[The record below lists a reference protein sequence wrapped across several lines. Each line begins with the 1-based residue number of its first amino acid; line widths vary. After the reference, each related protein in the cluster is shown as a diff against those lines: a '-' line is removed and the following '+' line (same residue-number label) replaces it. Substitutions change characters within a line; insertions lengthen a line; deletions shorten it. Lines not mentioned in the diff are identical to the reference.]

1 MRKRKHRFLTLTIW
15 KDSPQ
20 DPAVL
25 RGKLGSRFLSAFL
38 ADFMR
43 NGHRAI
49 QELRRTRRQDYLKL
63 ALALLPKEIL
73 IKEVKFPEMDDQEF
87 AETLAA
93 VRRMAKAAE
102 GNAQGAADGNLEP
115 SLADCT
121 DTVESQ

>member
-1 MRKRKHRFLTLTIW
+1 MRKKHRFRTLTIW

-38 ADFMR
+38 SDFTH
-43 NGHRAI
+43 NGRRAI
-49 QELRRTRRQDYLKL
+49 QGLRRTRRQDYLKL

-73 IKEVKFPEMDDQEF
+73 IKQVEFPEMDDAEF

-93 VRRMAKAAE
+93 VRLVAKQAE
-102 GNAQGAADGNLEP
+102 ESPQGVAGGNP
-115 SLADCT
+115 MPCLADRT
-121 DTVESQ
+121 DTVEGQ